1 MTSSNYV
8 ELSKLFR
15 IHYVVK
21 RREQDMSY
29 SQRTQ
34 KKIVVYSAIFKQ
46 LGIITEQEYKE
57 IKQAYIIKN
66 AD

>member
-1 MTSSNYV
+1 
-8 ELSKLFR
+8 
-15 IHYVVK
+15 
-21 RREQDMSY
+21 MSY

-34 KKIVVYSAIFKQ
+34 KKIIGYSAIFKQ

-57 IKQAYIIKN
+57 IKQAYVIKN